1 MPATLVI
8 TRDVEPR
15 YRGYLTSIMLE
26 LSPGVYLAPQLSAA
40 VRERTWA
47 VLSEWHAT
55 LQRGAIV
62 LAWPDAK
69 RPGGMAIAVLA
80 TIPAAR
86 RASQL
91 EPVEAIRAE

>member
-1 MPATLVI
+1 MPTTLVV

-47 VLSEWHAT
+47 VLSEWHGQ
-55 LQRGAIV
+55 LRRGAIV
-62 LAWPDAK
+62 LAWADAK
-69 RPGGMAIAVLA
+69 RSGGMAIEVLGEA
-80 TIPAAR
+80 PKEIIDADGVLLVR
-86 RASQL
+86 RK
-91 EPVEAIRAE
+91 

>member
-26 LSPGVYLAPQLSAA
+26 LSPGVYLAPRLSVA

-47 VLSEWHAT
+47 ILAEWHAE
-55 LQRGAIV
+55 LRHGAIV

-69 RPGGMAIAVLA
+69 RPGGMANETLGDAPKEIVDVDGVLLV
-80 TIPAAR
+80 R
-86 RASQL
+86 QR
-91 EPVEAIRAE
+91 

>member
-26 LSPGVYLAPQLSAA
+26 LSPGVYLAPRLSVA

-47 VLSEWHAT
+47 ILAEWHAE
-55 LQRGAIV
+55 LRHGAIV

-69 RPGGMAIAVLA
+69 RSGGMAIETLGDAPKEIVDVDGVLLV
-80 TIPAAR
+80 R
-86 RASQL
+86 QR
-91 EPVEAIRAE
+91 